1 MSNVVLLAGTVFFVE
16 IEATLICEMDL
27 RPAIRS
33 NTMLTS
39 TSKIDF
45 EIQSIVTFPSL
56 PSRVSSLC

>member
-16 IEATLICEMDL
+16 IMATRICEMDL

-45 EIQSIVTFPSL
+45 EIQSMVTFPSL